1 MNPSIIWIHSK
12 YLGHF
17 SFQLGKLCQESEK
30 WFEKSCYFLAF
41 ENSIKAKKKNS
52 LKNDNWI
59 WTKKAQEKMEYLS
72 EQNEKWQFSKFSR
85 FFFWQTHTHRKY
97 TVLLSSSSLSIISN
111 NNNSSRK
118 VANFY
123 VISHDV
129 TEYVNLSFFFF
140 TLLSFRDGGGDKI
153 DAFLFIQVSVLS
165 VWLTDMIWI
174 HFFQK

>member
-30 WFEKSCYFLAF
+30 WFEKVSRFQIQ
-41 ENSIKAKKKNS
+41 SKNP

-59 WTKKAQEKMEYLS
+59 WTKKAKEKMEYLS

-153 DAFLFIQVSVLS
+153 DAFSFIQVSVLS

-174 HFFQK
+174 HFFFFQK